1 MASKSILVDRI
12 RRTVGTGAETKVWED
27 VWIPG
32 SPARA
37 AKPKLP
43 NFDVDLRVHHLID
56 HDRKEWKV
64 DLISEVIDAED
75 VPRIISLRISKTNR
89 SDGYSWNHTSSGCY
103 SVKSGYAIAVEQ
115 RRNKQDAEMLLE
127 PSCNSLK
134 KKVWKLKA
142 PRKMK
147 HYLWQAL
154 SGYVASAS
162 KLKERHCGTYTVC
175 QWCGAEN
182 ETINHILF
190 ECSPAIQCW
199 ALSTVPSSPGFF
211 PCSSIY
217 VNFDTLLR
225 LGGSLNTEGM
235 DTPIFPWIIWYLWK
249 ARNDKCF
256 SNKDTSPMDTLQLAR
271 HEAEAWKLAQI
282 VPEMVGTD
290 ETHEE
295 TQQAHGTSAANGRWR
310 CQVDASWTE
319 QDTGTGLGFTL
330 LEENTE
336 IVVGQRKVRLSN
348 SPLHAEAECLVWA
361 MEELSGRGF
370 KHVNFESDCQQLV
383 QIVTSPKAWPALAP
397 ELNDIQL
404 LRSSFSLFSLCFI
417 SRSLNLRA
425 DSLAKEARSRDS
437 PFILVDVKVPQQLAL
452 EARVLGPI

>member
-1 MASKSILVDRI
+1 MGFRDFRDFNLALLAKQVWRLLTHPHSLIARVLKGRYYRFSNPLLTGKANSPSFGWSSLMASKSILVDRI

-103 SVKSGYAIAVEQ
+103 TVKSGYAIAVEQ

-162 KLKERHCGTYTVC
+162 KLKERHCGTDTVC
-175 QWCGAEN
+175 QRCGA
-182 ETINHILF
+182 
-190 ECSPAIQCW
+190 
-199 ALSTVPSSPGFF
+199 
-211 PCSSIY
+211 
-217 VNFDTLLR
+217 
-225 LGGSLNTEGM
+225 
-235 DTPIFPWIIWYLWK
+235 
-249 ARNDKCF
+249 
-256 SNKDTSPMDTLQLAR
+256 
-271 HEAEAWKLAQI
+271 
-282 VPEMVGTD
+282 
-290 ETHEE
+290 
-295 TQQAHGTSAANGRWR
+295 
-310 CQVDASWTE
+310 
-319 QDTGTGLGFTL
+319 
-330 LEENTE
+330 
-336 IVVGQRKVRLSN
+336 
-348 SPLHAEAECLVWA
+348 
-361 MEELSGRGF
+361 
-370 KHVNFESDCQQLV
+370 
-383 QIVTSPKAWPALAP
+383 
-397 ELNDIQL
+397 
-404 LRSSFSLFSLCFI
+404 
-417 SRSLNLRA
+417 
-425 DSLAKEARSRDS
+425 
-437 PFILVDVKVPQQLAL
+437 
-452 EARVLGPI
+452 